1 MIDVPSRYSRQA
13 LFPGLGAEGQAALM
27 RSSVVVVGCG
37 GLGALQASLLVRAG
51 VGTVRIIDRD
61 LVEESNL
68 HRQLLYDEDDARRL
82 QPKAAIAAQK
92 LRSVNS
98 LVRVEGIVDEL
109 NAATIERLLGGFD
122 LVLDATDNF
131 AARYL
136 LNDYCVKTAT
146 PWVYGACVGAH
157 GMTISILPGD
167 TPCLR
172 CVFADAPPPG
182 VAPTADTAGVLGPIV
197 GVIASLQVAEALKIA
212 AGRRDLVSRRPAVID
227 VWDTGLRTLELPVR
241 DPGCPCCG
249 ERRFEFLET

>member
-167 TPCLR
+167 ALPALCLCGR
-172 CVFADAPPPG
+172 P
-182 VAPTADTAGVLGPIV
+182 
-197 GVIASLQVAEALKIA
+197 A
-212 AGRRDLVSRRPAVID
+212 AGRRADGRHRRRAGPDRRRHRLAAGRRGAQDRRRTARSGESPTRGHRRLGHRPAD
-227 VWDTGLRTLELPVR
+227 ARAAGA
-241 DPGCPCCG
+241 
-249 ERRFEFLET
+249 